1 MNGFKRSLPYIIIS
15 LLSIAIIV
23 AAWFVVPMMFNN
35 GAATNEAG
43 GAFNP
48 ATDKGDTDF
57 INSLGGVSETYV
69 GAVSD
74 HTYYSV
80 YDAAYGYI
88 DNEVVGNGY
97 FYNLNTETVE
107 EFSPSNVD
115 ITIPSEFLNGAVSVE
130 KVNVTYNLENASTY
144 STMATAESTN
154 TTQYTTVVYII
165 KYDYMFKYFVPM
177 PVTGETISKSYYDS
191 VFNSEKFENCTLST
205 SMNASIS
212 AKMSYG
218 GESASMTMDMKVTQ
232 DVQYDYGKIYLKQY
246 SYTSTKMTYGGETE
260 SEVNEQTIY
269 AYITKDGYGST
280 VCYVKYNENDPWQR
294 GYLYSIGFSNVEE
307 LTPFYN
313 DYLDYTYF
321 SKTSYGFALEEEN
334 ARQYFLQAFEELSDS
349 MMGIDFGKDGV
360 NMVARYYVQEG
371 VLTGTQVDATVNATI
386 SESGQTADMTVTV
399 GSTTT
404 CTNYGT
410 TVVNIDVNK

>member
-69 GAVSD
+69 GAVSN
-74 HTYYSV
+74 HTYYSS

-97 FYNLNTETVE
+97 FYNLSAETVE

-130 KVNVTYNLENASTY
+130 KVNVTYNLENASAY

-154 TTQYTTVVYII
+154 TTQCTTVVYII

-191 VFNSEKFENCTLST
+191 VFNSEKFQNCTLQVSVDETATITASAQGQTQTIDMIIKLDQTIMYDDNKIYFYQRLET
-205 SMNASIS
+205 SI
-212 AKMSYG
+212 
-218 GESASMTMDMKVTQ
+218 
-232 DVQYDYGKIYLKQY
+232 YGKSSI
-246 SYTSTKMTYGGETE
+246 E
-260 SEVNEQTIY
+260 TIY
-269 AYITKDGYGST
+269 AYIEEDENGYVT
-280 VCYVKYNENDPWQR
+280 CYVKYDENDSWTR
-294 GYLYSIGFSNVEE
+294 GSLSYIGFSDMEE
-307 LTPFYN
+307 LTPFYGN
-313 DYLDYTYF
+313 YLDYTYF
-321 SKTSYGFALEEEN
+321 SKTNYGFALEDEN
-334 ARQYFLQAFEELSDS
+334 ANQYFRQVFGQIWDS
-349 MMGIDFGKDGV
+349 MGSMFDIEFELPEDGV
-360 NMVARYYVQEG
+360 DMIARYYVQDGALSG
-371 VLTGTQVDATVNATI
+371 VQSDANIALSVEVDGVNVSMEIDVNAV
-386 SESGQTADMTVTV
+386 S
-399 GSTTT
+399 T